1 MALRGSSVNM
11 RAPLRLEVSC
21 QEPLME
27 DFSVVA
33 AEMRGCWAGI

>member
-11 RAPLRLEVSC
+11 RAPLRMEGLC

-27 DFSVVA
+27 DFSVIA
-33 AEMRGCWAGI
+33 AEIRGCWAGI